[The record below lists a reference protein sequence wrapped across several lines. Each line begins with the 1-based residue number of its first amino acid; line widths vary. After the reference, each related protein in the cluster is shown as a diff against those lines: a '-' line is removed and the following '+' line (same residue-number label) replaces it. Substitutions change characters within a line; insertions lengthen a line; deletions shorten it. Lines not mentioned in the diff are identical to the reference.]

1 MNSITFENEIAL
13 IRRLSLNKSVLIPI
27 INRIDSDDSS
37 KAQEKENI
45 LWLPQLMS
53 LSVTKL
59 NQFTDDEWDYN
70 LDALNPPKSVRGAKL
85 RLNFAKYSN
94 IPAYVMT
101 ELKCLCHLVMLS
113 PIEFRKK
120 TKGRKS
126 KVEVKYNTVIA
137 KFDSGLKF
145 INSVFNNLN
154 KLGEEFV
161 NDRFQSLT
169 DILDSDFRDTAVSYE
184 YTVGNELKQFLGYLN
199 NPFSVNVLGEVIK
212 VDFSSLDWPEQ
223 IKKVREEK
231 LIFENDD
238 FEKLVNHS
246 TYTVIDFLSRINEE
260 VEDKTALSYK
270 KFLKEKSQLDFEFN
284 EELLN
289 DYTIIRLLST
299 GHSKAFIATKCSI
312 PREFLNDNGKLI
324 FHENI
329 RKIVKKKY
337 SISHFDDVRKYVNEV
352 YYSSAYLIA
361 QYTAMRPSEM
371 SEVVL
376 SNCLVKHEGF
386 DLIVSNVLKNP
397 LENLKLFDDKW
408 VAIPIMKDAIK
419 VATKIS
425 VLKNNDYLFSNMDTV
440 GSKSVPTNMNPWGI
454 TSFLTNFLE
463 IVLGKKRTKA
473 IKLNAY
479 MTRHTLAYQ
488 LHRIELGLPFISFQL
503 KHIVNTVDK
512 FTSFGAT
519 SKTTLGYGEIA
530 ERIVLNKAQNKTIR
544 RLAEVEKIKT
554 VMDPDG
560 TYVGPKAK
568 EHKAR
573 IQKVFQGYQA
583 AGYSKEDIF
592 DAMAEQGM
600 AVINVGTGFCFGGVE
615 DFDESIPCIGTLR
628 CNPIRCS
635 NAIVTKVNAPK
646 WREIYI
652 TNKELLHKDGY
663 EERQE
668 QIISTVEESK
678 AVLLLLG
685 EELD

>member
-1 MNSITFENEIAL
+1 MNSIRLENEITL
-13 IRRLSLNKSVLIPI
+13 IRKLSSNKSVLIPV
-27 INRIDSDDSS
+27 INHIDYYNSN
-37 KAQEKENI
+37 KNQEEENI
-45 LWLPQLMS
+45 LWLPQLMNI
-53 LSVTKL
+53 SVTKR
-59 NQFTDDEWDYN
+59 NIFTDDEWDYN
-70 LDALNPPKSVRGAKL
+70 LDALNPPRSVQGAKL
-85 RLNFAKYSN
+85 RLNFAKHSH

-101 ELKCLCHLVMLS
+101 ELKCLCHLVMLV

-120 TKGRKS
+120 TKGRKP
-126 KVEVKYNTVIA
+126 KVEIKHNTVIA

-145 INSVFNNLN
+145 INSVFKNLQS
-154 KLGEEFV
+154 LGGEFV

-169 DILDSDFRDTAVSYE
+169 DILDSDFRDVAASYE
-184 YTVGNELKQFLGYLN
+184 YAVGNELKQFLGYLN
-199 NPFSVNVLGEVIK
+199 NPFTTNVLGEVIK

-223 IKKVREEK
+223 TIKRRKEK

-246 TYTVIDFLSRINEE
+246 TYTVIDFLNRINEE

-270 KFLKEKSQLDFEFN
+270 NVLKKNHQLNFEFN
-284 EELLN
+284 EDLLN
-289 DYTIIRLLST
+289 DYTIIRLLSI
-299 GHSKAFIATKCSI
+299 GYSKTFIASKCLI
-312 PREFLNDNGKLI
+312 PKEFLNNDGSLM
-324 FHENI
+324 FHEYI
-329 RKIVKKKY
+329 RKVVKKKY
-337 SISHFDDVRKYVNEV
+337 NISHFDDIRKYVNEV

-386 DLIVSNVLKNP
+386 DLIVSNVKKNP

-408 VAIPIMKDAIK
+408 VVIPIMKDAITA
-419 VATKIS
+419 ATKIS
-425 VLKNNDYLFSNMDTV
+425 ILKNNDYLFSNMDTV
-440 GSKSVPTNMNPWGI
+440 GSKSAPSNMSPGGI
-454 TSFLTNFLE
+454 TNFFTNFLE
-463 IVLGKKRTKA
+463 IVLGKTQTAA

-530 ERIVLNKAQNKTIR
+530 ESIVLNKAQNKTIR

-560 TYVGPKAK
+560 TYVGPKAE

-583 AGYSKEDIF
+583 AGYSKEEVF

-635 NAIVTKVNAPK
+635 NAIVTKANAPK

-652 TNKELLHKDGY
+652 TNKELLIKDGY
-663 EERQE
+663 EERKE
-668 QIISTVEESK
+668 QIIATVNESK